1 MVNNWTWGYNYLTMK
16 LKKKNINPKQ
26 SLIKIENK
34 LLRYYNPDGSFE
46 FTKCAK
52 WILRCLKKQ
61 AK

>member
-1 MVNNWTWGYNYLTMK
+1 MRQREKNNNH
-16 LKKKNINPKQ
+16 PKQ
-26 SLIKIENK
+26 SIIKIENK

>member
-1 MVNNWTWGYNYLTMK
+1 MRQREKNNNH
-16 LKKKNINPKQ
+16 PKQ
-26 SLIKIENK
+26 SIIKIENK

-61 AK
+61 VK